1 MLSDAAAPE
10 MVTEEDDGM
19 MRGDQDVA
27 AGTGGN
33 KGVGLGDRVVRGPV
47 DTVVPVDIKLVTSQM
62 HFLQRMMQI
71 QQTDNRK
78 LLELITNHVTICFFK
93 NDAGSYQANYN
104 L

>member
-1 MLSDAAAPE
+1 

-33 KGVGLGDRVVRGPV
+33 KGVGLGDRVVGGPV
-47 DTVVPVDIKLVTSQM
+47 DTVVPLDIKWVTSQM
-62 HFLQRMMQI
+62 HFFQRMMQI

-78 LLELITNHVTICFFK
+78 LLEIITSPVIPSQSVGSWQSIC
-93 NDAGSYQANYN
+93 SR
-104 L
+104 

>member
-33 KGVGLGDRVVRGPV
+33 KGVGLGGGVVGGPV
-47 DTVVPVDIKLVTSQM
+47 GNVVPVDIKWVTSQM
-62 HFLQRMMQI
+62 HFFQRMMQI

-78 LLELITNHVTICFFK
+78 LLEIITSPVIPSQSVGIWQSTK
-93 NDAGSYQANYN
+93 PVSR
-104 L
+104 